1 MSIDYRIEDLVVYSQ
16 ELWIGPITVSR
27 IWYIKASTDLAIEMT
42 FMGNITEMYNNILA
56 NSIRAKTL
64 QERLNSQKKLD
75 TFEFAAF

>member
-1 MSIDYRIEDLVVYSQ
+1 
-16 ELWIGPITVSR
+16 
-27 IWYIKASTDLAIEMT
+27 MT